1 MDKFLNNE
9 EQTEQLD
16 YKIAGYA
23 LFTDNDDN
31 EELRV
36 VCLGGGKGYYLDSWF
51 GISPNDVFL
60 FWMNDVNI
68 ALNFIRGSLTS
79 LLTNRIDEKE
89 IITESM
95 LLNNKFVLIP
105 VEKTKDS
112 IAIIGDI
119 NYE

>member
-1 MDKFLNNE
+1 MNKILNNE
-9 EQTEQLD
+9 KQDEQLE

-36 VCLGGGKGYYLDSWF
+36 VCLGNGKGYYLSSWS
-51 GISPNDVFL
+51 GVSPNDVFL
-60 FWMNDVNI
+60 FWSDNI
-68 ALNFIRGSLTS
+68 DSALNFIRSSLTS

-89 IITESM
+89 MVTEYM
-95 LLNNKFVLIP
+95 LIGNKFVLIP